1 MTNLFPLP
9 YWALASER
17 VPRLFPVR
25 EERWSLIGWL
35 SCQRIDFWVSG
46 SGNRPSVLCLG
57 KSVEGEGPGPPEC

>member
-46 SGNRPSVLCLG
+46 SGNRPRSSAWARVW
-57 KSVEGEGPGPPEC
+57 KVKTGPPEC